1 MEEMCALSMK
11 SAEITK
17 ASGQISAV
25 FCKFFCKPD
34 RLSDFRPSH
43 IPDSKPIHERSF
55 DKNGKTS
62 KMNNR
67 SVT

>member
-25 FCKFFCKPD
+25 FCKFFCKSD
-34 RLSDFRPSH
+34 RLLDFRRVTFQILSRYTKDH
-43 IPDSKPIHERSF
+43 LIKTEKPV
-55 DKNGKTS
+55 K
-62 KMNNR
+62 
-67 SVT
+67 